1 MKYIVYDILVHI
13 VTFTL
18 IPFFL
23 FKMFTARKYRE
34 GIPERFGLISGAKL
48 KRLSGGRVVW
58 IHAVSV
64 GEAKAVMPV
73 LKLFKKRHPDIK
85 VVFSTVTKTGQAT
98 AAAEGAGV
106 IDALIYFPLDLSWAV
121 GRAVKKIAPA
131 AFVVVEKEVWPNCFK
146 ALKRGGVP
154 IIVANGTMSERS
166 FGRYKRLGFIF
177 RDVFGAISFFCART
191 GADLER
197 AVGAGVDEEKAAVIG
212 NLKFDLTPPST
223 APRRLEAL
231 KKALGIGDNGPLI
244 VAGSTHAAEEEA
256 VLNAYMDLKNDFKG
270 LRLVLAPRHP
280 ERFAEVES
288 LIKKTGLKYSRR
300 STGVEQDSD
309 VVLLDTVGELMMA
322 FSFSTVAVVGGSIA
336 PGIGGHNLLEPAYYG
351 KPVVYGG
358 RLTTYLEMAEML
370 EAAEGGVRV
379 EDGALA
385 AEIKK
390 LLSDDVL
397 RKRMGR
403 NAKTVVE
410 RNRGA
415 AEKTVE
421 VIERFSGK

>member
-1 MKYIVYDILVHI
+1 

-18 IPFFL
+18 TPFFL
-23 FKMFTARKYRE
+23 FKMLTARKYRE
-34 GIPERFGLISGAKL
+34 GIPERFGLVSGAKL
-48 KRLSGGRVVW
+48 KKLSGKRVVW

-64 GEAKAVMPV
+64 GETRAVMPV
-73 LKLFKKRHPDIK
+73 LRLFKKRHPDIK

-98 AAAEGAGV
+98 AAAEGAGLM
-106 IDALIYFPLDLSWAV
+106 DALIYFPLDLSWAV
-121 GRAVKKIAPA
+121 GRVIKKIAPV
-131 AFVVVEKEVWPNCFK
+131 AFIVVEKEVWPNCFK
-146 ALKRGGVP
+146 ALERMGVP
-154 IIVANGTMSERS
+154 IIVANGTISERS
-166 FGRYKRLGFIF
+166 FRRYKRLGFIF
-177 RDVFGAISFFCART
+177 RDVFGAVSFFCART
-191 GADLER
+191 RADLER
-197 AVGAGVDEEKAAVIG
+197 AVGAGVDKKKAAVIG
-212 NLKFDLTPPST
+212 NLKFDIAPPAT
-223 APRRLEAL
+223 AARRLEAL
-231 KKALGIGDNGPLI
+231 KKALGVKNNGPLI
-244 VAGSTHAAEEEA
+244 VAGSTHAGEEEA
-256 VLNAYMDLKNDFKG
+256 VLNAYMDLKKEFKG

-288 LIKKTGLKYSRR
+288 LIKKTGLKYSLR
-300 STGVEQDSD
+300 SKGGGPESD

-322 FSFSTVAVVGGSIA
+322 FSFSTVAVVGGSIS

-370 EAAEGGVRV
+370 EAAEGGIRV
-379 EDGALA
+379 EDGELGA
-385 AEIKK
+385 AIKK

-403 NAKTVVE
+403 NARTVVE
-410 RNRGA
+410 QNRGA